1 MARSDTKL
9 IAIGG
14 GGTND
19 AIMER
24 IFSSIEGISD
34 ARVTVMTVASNETNG
49 LSSAYNS
56 MFRKHNVAHVNMV
69 DVDTREDA
77 FNAVSISK
85 IEKADLIYFTG
96 GDQLNITSL
105 FGGSPLHNV
114 LHDRIKA
121 GVVVA
126 GTSAGAAMMSTAMI
140 MAGNGDFAPRVGGVE
155 IAPGLGL
162 VPDTIIDTHFT
173 QRGRHGRLM
182 TAVAHHPQYI
192 GIGLDERT
200 AIVVEGEKFTVVGE
214 GAATVFCGSRMTHS
228 DLVFRKDGEP
238 ISLFD
243 LRTHILTASCWYNIG
258 EREPYAPKSNSAPAR

>member
-1 MARSDTKL
+1 MARSDTTL
-9 IAIGG
+9 VAIGG

-19 AIMER
+19 AILER
-24 IFSSIEGISD
+24 IFSLIAEVTD
-34 ARVTVMTVASNETNG
+34 ARVAVMTVASNETEG
-49 LSSAYNS
+49 MTSAYNS
-56 MFRKHNVAHVNMV
+56 MFRKNNVGHVSMI
-69 DVDTREDA
+69 DISTREDA
-77 FNAVSISK
+77 FNSASIKK
-85 IEKADLIYFTG
+85 IEQADLIYFTG
-96 GDQLNITSL
+96 GDQLNVTSL

-114 LHDRIKA
+114 LHDRMKD

-140 MAGNGDFAPRVGGVE
+140 QSGDGDFAPRVGGVE

-162 VPDTIIDTHFT
+162 VPDTIIDTHFS

-182 TAVAHHPQYI
+182 TAVAHHPQYV

-238 ISLFD
+238 ISMFD
-243 LRTHILTASCWYNIG
+243 LRTHVLTNSCWYNID
-258 EREPYAPKSNSAPAR
+258 EREPYAPKTRSAPAR